1 MDEQITHIEYENDEG
16 EMFYFDDHSNSLQF
30 FNANKR
36 YLLDVND
43 ELVFESETFI
53 SDLYDTP
60 HTISVSYTDIFDR
73 YRGGIIEPAHM
84 NLVRHFIGLLEQDSS
99 NPNYQLASIG
109 TVSKS
114 RKSRK
119 VRKGRKSRKVRK
131 GRKSRKVRKG
141 RKSRKVRKGRKSRR

>member
-1 MDEQITHIEYENDEG
+1 MAVQITHIQYENQEG
-16 EMFYFDDHSNSLQF
+16 ELFYFNDHNHSFQF
-30 FNANKR
+30 FNANKET
-36 YLLDVND
+36 LLGIND
-43 ELVFESETFI
+43 ELEFESESFI

-60 HTISVSYTDIFDR
+60 HMISVSYTDIFDR